1 MAFKRKKKELQF
13 PTSMQIEKAIA
24 KEQYSRK
31 YKKVLKSTL
40 SSLIVVAAIAVLI
53 ATLALPVL
61 QIQGS
66 SMEPTLNDEEIVVLL
81 KTSKLTRGQLCCFSY
96 QNKLLIKRIVGIPG
110 DSIIIDTEGYVYVN
124 GDKLDEP
131 YVIDRAYGECDI
143 EFPFNVTDNHYFILG
158 DHRST
163 SIDSR
168 SSVVGLVSSEQ
179 VVGRIFF
186 RIWPFE
192 KIGDIDYEEYQ
203 ENIENPD
210 EQKTQE

>member
-1 MAFKRKKKELQF
+1 MIFRRKKSFTQF
-13 PTSMQIEKAIA
+13 PTVEQIETVIL
-24 KEQYSRK
+24 KEKYSRK
-31 YKKVLKSTL
+31 YKKVLKSTM

-81 KTSKLTRGQLCCFSY
+81 KTNKLERGQLCCFSY
-96 QNKLLIKRIVGIPG
+96 QNKLLIKRIIGIPG
-110 DSIIIDTEGYVYVN
+110 DSISIDQDGYVYVN
-124 GDKLDEP
+124 GEQLDEP
-131 YVIDRAYGECDI
+131 YVLDRDLGECDVT
-143 EFPFNVTDNHYFILG
+143 FPIHITDNHYFILG

-168 SSVVGLVSSEQ
+168 SSVVGLVNSEQ
-179 VVGRIFF
+179 IVGKIFF

-192 KIGDIDYEEYQ
+192 NIGTIDQ
-203 ENIENPD
+203 
-210 EQKTQE
+210 